1 MFWITM
7 DSLDIDVLK
16 LLQEDARKSYR
27 EIAGKLGVS
36 TTTVSTRVRRMLDA
50 GVLKGFYPKFD
61 YKKAGFGV
69 DILVLWQAKVSEIEK
84 VEDFNTGMELESY
97 DPSLNQEVVVHYVW
111 SGTIPPFTSGMICS
125 ARSPEVFREWWYR
138 KMKQYNGLIRH
149 FNIVLIL
156 KKWVG

>member
-1 MFWITM
+1 M
-7 DSLDIDVLK
+7 DSLDIEVLK
-16 LLQEDARKSYR
+16 LLQKDGRKSYR

-36 TTTVSTRVRRMLDA
+36 TTTVTARVRRMLDA

-61 YKKAGFGV
+61 YKRVGFEV
-69 DILVLWQAKVSEIEK
+69 DILVLWQARVSEIEG
-84 VEDFNTGMELESY
+84 VEEFNTEMQLESFEPCEKQ
-97 DPSLNQEVVVHYVW
+97 DVVVHYVW

-125 ARSPEVFREWWYR
+125 ARSPEVFRKWWYS
-138 KMKQYNGLIRH
+138 KIKKYSGLIRH